1 MALST
6 TTNGDISSQSNTQ
19 SPQLSAGSGSAP
31 TAAAKS
37 VQPGTA
43 TSLLSGAAGGSEGI
57 PLNSTI
63 LPIANLNT
71 SAQTTSITQP
81 KDTAGTK
88 QHHHPNAVLLIIVA
102 ILVVFAI
109 ATMWLTHQSAKNTT
123 EY

>member
-6 TTNGDISSQSNTQ
+6 STNGDIQSQTNTQ

-43 TSLLSGAAGGSEGI
+43 DSLLSGAGGGSEGI
-57 PLNSTI
+57 PLSSTV
-63 LPIANLNT
+63 LPVANLNT
-71 SAQTTSITQP
+71 SAQTSATVQPQKSTST
-81 KDTAGTK
+81 T
-88 QHHHPNAVLLIIVA
+88 HHPNAALLVIVA
-102 ILVVFAI
+102 VLVVMAVVSLWM
-109 ATMWLTHQSAKNTT
+109 TGRRAKNTT

>member
-6 TTNGDISSQSNTQ
+6 STDGSITGQANTQ
-19 SPQLSAGSGSAP
+19 SPQQSAGSGSAP

-43 TSLLSGAAGGSEGI
+43 TSLLSGAANGSQGI
-57 PLNSTI
+57 PLSSTV
-63 LPIANLNT
+63 LPVANLDT
-71 SAQTTSITQP
+71 AAQTTATITKP
-81 KDTAGTK
+81 TVASK
-88 QHHHPNAVLLIIVA
+88 QHHPNAVLMVIVVALA
-102 ILVVFAI
+102 ILAI